1 MLLLF
6 LLRKCSKMKRIQSW
20 WSCQI
25 CPIHEDVLSFPIR
38 NRRHKRLPSSFHLF
52 FSAIANC
59 NILQKW
65 DFLRVIL
72 STCFERKNLIWANR
86 VKLSLKYMFW
96 YDIINCFSLLWQF
109 FYENKVLPKK
119 CVKNKYAFS
128 HSSWFPEIFKSDL
141 L

>member
-52 FSAIANC
+52 FCAIFYRNEIFSELC
-59 NILQKW
+59 KLVTYSIYLLWKEKSY
-65 DFLRVIL
+65 L
-72 STCFERKNLIWANR
+72 SKSCQIELETYVLIWHYKGSSIFYVDKILDILNPPPLVDICR
-86 VKLSLKYMFW
+86 LLKQGR
-96 YDIINCFSLLWQF
+96 LL
-109 FYENKVLPKK
+109 PPPPP
-119 CVKNKYAFS
+119 C
-128 HSSWFPEIFKSDL
+128 
-141 L
+141 